1 MDAKEYTHSLVSGD
15 RTAAHAMTA
24 PAIAC
29 RQEAFLEEAAEI
41 LADRDISGMPVIDD
55 HDRVVGVISERDLA
69 CALGGPMIRLALRR
83 HNGKPLH
90 GVAELPRGDR
100 RVKSIMTTPALSVA
114 ADELLVEVARLM
126 RVHQINRVPVVDGDR
141 LIGVVTRG
149 DVLADVA
156 HMTHRPIDLTTP
168 PIRVG
173 SDSHQGVGI

>member
-1 MDAKEYTHSLVSGD
+1 MGDEEQTHSLISID

-24 PAIAC
+24 PAVAC

-83 HNGKPLH
+83 HNEKPLH
-90 GVAELPRGDR
+90 GVADLPRGDR
-100 RVKSIMTTPALSVA
+100 RVKSIMTTPALSVPP
-114 ADELLVEVARLM
+114 DELLVEVARLM
-126 RVHQINRVPVVDGDR
+126 RVHQINRVPVVERDR
-141 LIGVVTRG
+141 LVGVVTRG
-149 DVLADVA
+149 DVLAEVA
-156 HMTHRPIDLTTP
+156 HMTRSAIDLTTP
-168 PIRVG
+168 AVRVG